1 MKKSMIL
8 CVLFLIAKKG
18 VAETFSPSN
27 MITDRPSSERLTV
40 PDYTPKK
47 PAPGFT
53 LPPVRAIKP
62 QAASKQAPKLII
74 KSFHFSGNT
83 VFTDQELRVISS
95 SFLEREISTTELEQL
110 RHRLTQHYISHG
122 YINSGAILP
131 KQVFK
136 DGIINFQII
145 EGELS
150 EIRVT
155 GTEWLRP
162 DYVRD
167 RLELGADP
175 PLKDQTLQDRYQL
188 LLTDPLIER
197 LDGRLMP
204 GLAPGQSILDVNVTR
219 AKPYGLSLSVDNY
232 RPPSTGAEE
241 VRMDGWLRNITG
253 FGDLLSL
260 SLGYGEDRFDIDT
273 GITVPINRYDTLL
286 GFQYA
291 NRRSS
296 IQEQPLDKLDIDNK
310 FRSFEFTL
318 FQPVYRTLQQQ
329 INFGARLALR
339 KSRNTLLDRNFP
351 FSPGEENGENKVT
364 ALRLSQEFIDRRT
377 NQVFLL
383 RSTFSVG
390 LKLFDSTWHNDNRPD
405 GNYLTWL
412 GQLQY
417 ARQVMDNGAQ
427 IQFRGNVQLAND
439 QLLPLEQYA
448 IGGVYSVRGYR
459 ENEVVRDQGYNL
471 SVEFHYPLFSGAIAD
486 MIPGELALIP
496 FMDYGAAWNKGDSDN
511 IDYLH
516 GIGIGL
522 VWTHQRFSAEL
533 FYAHDLNN
541 ATDKFENNLQ
551 DTSLY
556 FQVTAFLF

>member
-1 MKKSMIL
+1 MIRNYCL
-8 CVLFLIAKKG
+8 CVLLLIFGKVSAQ
-18 VAETFSPSN
+18 TISPDN
-27 MITDRPSSERLTV
+27 TITDRPSSERLPL
-40 PDYTPKK
+40 PDYTPEKR
-47 PAPGFT
+47 PPGFN
-53 LPPVRAIKP
+53 LPPARPVKP
-62 QAASKQAPKLII
+62 QGVPEQEAKLVV
-74 KSFHFSGNT
+74 KEFRFSGNT
-83 VFTDQELRVISS
+83 VFTNLELQTIASP
-95 SFLEREISTTELEQL
+95 FLKRAIGATDLEQL
-110 RHRLTQHYISHG
+110 RHRLSQHYISRG

-136 DGIINFQII
+136 DGIIRFEII

-150 EIRVT
+150 EIRVS

-162 DYVRD
+162 NYVRD
-167 RLELGADP
+167 RLELGTDP
-175 PLKDQTLQDRYQL
+175 PLNDQTLQDRYQL

-204 GLAPGQSILDVNVTR
+204 GLAPGQSILDVDVTR
-219 AKPYGLSLSVDNY
+219 AKPYALSFSVDNY

-253 FGDLLSL
+253 FGDLLNL

-273 GITVPINRYDTLL
+273 GFTVPINRYDTQL
-286 GFQYA
+286 GFNYA

-296 IQEQPLDKLDIDNK
+296 IQEQPLDELDIDNN
-310 FRSFEFTL
+310 FSSFEFTL
-318 FQPVYRTLQQQ
+318 FQPVYRTLKQR

-339 KSRNTLLDRNFP
+339 KSRNTLLGRR
-351 FSPGEENGENKVT
+351 FSFSLGEENGESKVT
-364 ALRLSQEFIDRRT
+364 ALRLSQEFIDRRA
-377 NQVFLL
+377 NQVFLF

-390 LKLFDSTWHNDNRPD
+390 LNLFDATWHDDNRPD
-405 GNYLTWL
+405 GNYLAWL

-417 ARQVMDNGAQ
+417 SRQVMDNGAQ
-427 IQFRGNVQLAND
+427 IRFRGNMQLAND

-471 SVEFHYPLFSGAIAD
+471 SVEFHYPLFSGAIAE

-496 FMDYGAAWNKGDSDN
+496 FMDFGAAWNKSDSDN
-511 IDYLH
+511 TEYLH
-516 GIGIGL
+516 GVGIGL
-522 VWTHQRFSAEL
+522 VWTHQRFSTEL
-533 FYAHDLNN
+533 FYAHDLNT
-541 ATDKFENNLQ
+541 ASEKFENNLQ

-556 FQVTAFLF
+556 FRVTAFLF